1 MKWSV
6 VNTPIG
12 LSKPFGVPAKCEG
25 LSLGTAALV
34 AGISATSSLGAS
46 AFNNYMSDLRSDR
59 QFYRTQDLM
68 DKEMQQ
74 RKELFDYE
82 NLYKSPK
89 EQMARYREAGLNPY
103 LMAHE
108 NDIGAAGGSIPAAG
122 GAPNV
127 PVAQTF
133 PYSNEPIVSGISQM
147 LATGSQIKLNDA
159 EAFSK
164 IVDSLPTLGES
175 MGWSQARKVAKDLL
189 GIVGISSSQHERKI
203 DAIIEGME
211 SENRSK
217 AVKASMDEAFGMKL
231 AEQRWASGEQAISES
246 FARVGKMSSDAKV
259 NESMIKKLASDIVR
273 NVADAWKLRKEGEKY
288 VADAKTINALR
299 SFVVSQSRS
308 YANMLN
314 LNSYLSGAEEGTDLF
329 DFKHSGS
336 YAKNKVEAERIRMT
350 RHADA
355 VWTAVDKFFDDYVK
369 IMGSPSAGGSSSE
382 TMYTSPQPR
391 INGF

>member
-1 MKWSV
+1 MRWSV
-6 VNTPIG
+6 FNTPIG
-12 LSKPFGVPAKCEG
+12 LVKPFGVPDKCEG

-68 DKEMQQ
+68 NKEVEQ

-82 NLYKSPK
+82 NAYNTPN
-89 EQMARYREAGLNPY
+89 EQMARYREAGLNPF
-103 LMAHE
+103 LMAHQ
-108 NDIGAAGGSIPAAG
+108 NDIGAAGGSMPAAG

-147 LATGSQIKLNDA
+147 LATGSQIKRNDA
-159 EAFSK
+159 EAFAK
-164 IVDSLPTLGES
+164 IVDSLPILGES
-175 MGWSQARKVAKDLL
+175 MGWSQARKVAKDML

-211 SENRSK
+211 SDNRSK

-231 AEQRWASGEQAISES
+231 AEQRWAAGEQAISES

-259 NESMIKKLASDIVR
+259 NESTIKKLASDIVR
-273 NVADAWKLRKEGEKY
+273 NVSDSWKLQKEGDKY
-288 VADAKTINALR
+288 AADAKTINQLR
-299 SFVVSQSRS
+299 NFVVSQARS
-308 YANMLN
+308 SANL
-314 LNSYLSGAEEGTDLF
+314 LGLKSYLSGAEPDTDIF
-329 DFKHSGS
+329 DYKHSGKH
-336 YAKNKVEAERIRMT
+336 AQKVVKAGEIQDELLGNPVEFWIDR
-350 RHADA
+350 
-355 VWTAVDKFFDDYVK
+355 FFNQYVK
-369 IMGSPSAGGSSSE
+369 ILGSAPSGGSV
-382 TMYTSPQPR
+382 TTSYE
-391 INGF
+391 